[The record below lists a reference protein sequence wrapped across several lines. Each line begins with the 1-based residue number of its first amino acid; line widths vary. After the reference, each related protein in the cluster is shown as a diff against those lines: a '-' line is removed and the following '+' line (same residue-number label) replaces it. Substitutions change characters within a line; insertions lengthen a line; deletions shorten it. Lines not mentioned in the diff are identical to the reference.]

1 MKDIYQKMQNID
13 AEKSLLGSILISP
26 DTGIA
31 IDEANQILQ
40 PIDFYRPQHREIYSV
55 MLELF
60 KENKPADNVTVVEQL
75 NKRHKLEYVG
85 GIAYITSLADC
96 VPSTARLKYYAKI
109 VKEKST
115 LRKLC
120 NTAQSILG
128 RVEKVILA
136 VYKYNL
142 NI

>member
-75 NKRHKLEYVG
+75 NIYNKPSGLRTVNGTFEVLCK
-85 GIAYITSLADC
+85 DC
-96 VPSTARLKYYAKI
+96 QRKI
-109 VKEKST
+109 YFTE
-115 LRKLC
+115 
-120 NTAQSILG
+120 IM
-128 RVEKVILA
+128 
-136 VYKYNL
+136 
-142 NI
+142 